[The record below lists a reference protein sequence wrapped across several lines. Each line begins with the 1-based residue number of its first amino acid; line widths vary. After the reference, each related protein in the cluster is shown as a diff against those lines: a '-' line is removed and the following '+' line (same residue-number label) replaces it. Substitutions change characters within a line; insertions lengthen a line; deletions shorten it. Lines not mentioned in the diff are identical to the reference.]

1 MVSMVEENDAELAEL
16 EAKTLSELQEIARE
30 MNIPGYTKMK
40 KHDLVFRI
48 LGAYAERRGLLFK
61 EGVLEISSDGRGYM
75 RVNGY
80 LPSPDDVYVA
90 PAQIKRFGLR
100 TGDVV
105 YGYVRPPKETE
116 RYYSLLRIVAV
127 NGEDPEKARHRP
139 HFESLTPVFPYER
152 LRLETDP
159 ENISA
164 RMMDL
169 IAPIGKGQRG
179 LIVSPPKAGK
189 TTLLKTIANSII
201 ENHSECIV
209 IVLLV
214 DERPEEVTDF
224 KRATKAEVISSTF
237 DRPPSEH
244 MKVAELTLE
253 RAKRLVEHGKD
264 VVILLDGITRFT
276 RASNIDVEP
285 SGKTLSG
292 GLDPAALHRPKRFF
306 GAARKIEEGGSLT
319 IIATALIDTGSRMDE
334 VIFEEF
340 KGTGNMELVLDRR
353 LAERRIF
360 PAIDVLRSGTRRE
373 ELLYDVKELQAIWKL
388 RRVLSGVDPMQATEI
403 LIKQLQET
411 KSNEEFL
418 GKIERQSR

>member
-1 MVSMVEENDAELAEL
+1 MEETDAELAEL
-16 EAKTLSELQEIARE
+16 EAKTLAELQDIAKE

-48 LGAYAERRGLLFK
+48 LEAYAQRRGLLFK
-61 EGVLEISSDGRGYM
+61 EGVLEISTDGRGYLH
-75 RVNGY
+75 VNGY
-80 LPSPDDVYVA
+80 LPSLEDVYVA

-100 TGDVV
+100 TGDLI
-105 YGYVRPPKETE
+105 YGHVRPPKETE

-139 HFESLTPVFPYER
+139 HFESLTPVFPHER
-152 LRLETDP
+152 LKLETSPD
-159 ENISA
+159 NISA
-164 RMMDL
+164 RLIDL

-189 TTLLKTIANSII
+189 TTLLKTIANSIL
-201 ENHSECIV
+201 ENHPECVV

-224 KRATKAEVISSTF
+224 KRATKAEVVSSTF

-244 MKVAELTLE
+244 MKVTELTLE

-353 LAERRIF
+353 LAERRVF

-373 ELLYDVKELQAIWKL
+373 ELLYTAKEMQSIWKL
-388 RRVLSGVDPMQATEI
+388 RRALANIDPMQATER
-403 LIKQLQET
+403 LIEQLRKT
-411 KSNEEFL
+411 KSNDEFL
-418 GKIERQSR
+418 SMIDRQFR